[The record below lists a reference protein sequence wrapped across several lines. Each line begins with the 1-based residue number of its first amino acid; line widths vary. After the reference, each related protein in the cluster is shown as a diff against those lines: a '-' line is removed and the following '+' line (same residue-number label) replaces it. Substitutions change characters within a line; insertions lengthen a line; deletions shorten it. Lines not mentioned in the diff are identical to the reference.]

1 MNFVKAV
8 WRLGLC
14 AFFVIVLTY
23 YGLSAHATEPE
34 GAEKALHEGHETA
47 LDETH
52 ETIEQGKHE
61 TDETMGDAEG
71 KRKIHGK
78 PGGEEPNGDDR

>member
-1 MNFVKAV
+1 MNFVKGV

-14 AFFVIVLTY
+14 AFFVIGLT

-34 GAEKALHEGHETA
+34 GTEKALHEGHETA

-52 ETIEQGKHE
+52 ETIEPGKHE
-61 TDETMGDAEG
+61 TDETMADAEG
-71 KRKIHGK
+71 KRKRQRK
-78 PGGEEPNGDDR
+78 PGGEE